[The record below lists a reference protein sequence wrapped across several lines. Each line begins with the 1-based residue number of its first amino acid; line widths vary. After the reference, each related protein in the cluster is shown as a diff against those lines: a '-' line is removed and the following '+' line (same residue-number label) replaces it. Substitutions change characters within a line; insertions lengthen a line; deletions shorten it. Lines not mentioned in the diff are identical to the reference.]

1 MANRNPMDF
10 NGELIP
16 VDIELPASIVVR
28 IEKRC
33 WDCDSLS
40 KRCSSFV
47 IEQVGSTAMEI
58 VRVRK
63 RRKPDVELR
72 GKRSAKRGT
81 EHASARGKA

>member
-1 MANRNPMDF
+1 MENRNPMDF

-16 VDIELPASIVVR
+16 VDIAIPASIVVR

-33 WDCDSLS
+33 WSCDSVS

-58 VRVRK
+58 VRMRK
-63 RRKPDVELR
+63 RRKPGV
-72 GKRSAKRGT
+72 KRGT
-81 EHASARGKA
+81 KRAAVRRVA